1 MTDIYQSPGDR
12 LRFEILLKSLTEGSI
27 NLAVM
32 SDHDMVL
39 DYYGSLFEERLR
51 AKGENHIEWCS
62 STNSEKLV
70 QKFNE
75 ILSEITLDQ
84 ALEKDKKHAPRRFLV
99 FRDSILMQD
108 FELQLLARLVNG
120 FPAGNISIIL
130 LINRAGNYQSKIEA
144 FGKNLLKWE
153 VETEAGEAKQKLTDW
168 VATEPEPPVLPSKI
182 EPTFLVDPPT
192 LSEEVVPV
200 SKLLNLPTKTAWRVP
215 GFGKKEEPALSTE
228 PLPAFVPPVMPVTP
242 TAPNAPVT
250 SPVTPPVV
258 PPFATTAAAPFA
270 DTSRE
275 PELRAPALVAATGAE
290 DPDLFKRQP
299 RKSRAG
305 WVLLVLLMSM
315 AAFGAM
321 YKDRVLEEAE
331 LLKKYVL
338 RGTPAV
344 AAPEEAAS
352 AAAAA
357 AAASAQALA
366 AAERAASAA
375 SEAAFVASQAEG
387 VASAASA
394 AASAAVLPAA
404 SVAPVASVASAP
416 AALADAPAKKKTEK
430 ERQAEKAQA
439 KSDSKADAKTDAKP
453 EVGSD
458 DAWVNQLPANGY
470 VVQLAAMDTQEEM
483 RSFQRSNAAY
493 AKTRI
498 MRTRHKDNGKRYYIL
513 VAGPFETK
521 AQADAFMQS
530 NPLLT
535 KGWLRSTKSMM
546 AQFTKS

>member
-27 NLAVM
+27 NLAVL

-51 AKGENHIEWCS
+51 AKGESHIEWCS
-62 STNSEKLV
+62 STNSERLV

-120 FPAGNISIIL
+120 FPAGNISVIL
-130 LINRAGNYQSKIEA
+130 LINSAGNYQSKLEA

-153 VETEAGEAKQKLTDW
+153 VETEAGEPKKQLTDW
-168 VATEPEPPVLPSKI
+168 VATTPDPEPTLI
-182 EPTFLVDPPT
+182 EPSFLPEPPT
-192 LSEEVVPV
+192 LSDEVMPV

-215 GFGKKEEPALSTE
+215 GFGKKQEPQLEAE
-228 PLPAFVPPVMPVTP
+228 PLPAFVPPPVSP
-242 TAPNAPVT
+242 QV
-250 SPVTPPVV
+250 SPVASPP
-258 PPFATTAAAPFA
+258 P

-275 PELRAPALVAATGAE
+275 PTLSSPTPLAGATPASADV
-290 DPDLFKRQP
+290 DLFKRP
-299 RKSRAG
+299 ARKSYAG
-305 WVLLVLLMSM
+305 WVLLVLLLSM
-315 AAFGAM
+315 AVFGFM
-321 YKDRVLEEAE
+321 YKDWVLEEAE
-331 LLKKYVL
+331 LLKKYLL

-344 AAPEEAAS
+344 AAPDEAAS

-357 AAASAQALA
+357 SAEALA
-366 AAERAASAA
+366 AAELAASVA
-375 SEAAFVASQAEG
+375 SEAARVASQADD

-394 AASAAVLPAA
+394 VAVSAVPAAVVA
-404 SVAPVASVASAP
+404 SDPVAVASAEPKVKKP
-416 AALADAPAKKKTEK
+416 ADKVEVK
-430 ERQAEKAQA
+430 AE
-439 KSDSKADAKTDAKP
+439 AKP
-453 EVGSD
+453 EANSD
-458 DAWVNQLPANGY
+458 EAWVNQLPANGY
-470 VVQLAAMDTQEEM
+470 VVQLAAMDTQDEM

-493 AKTRI
+493 AKARI
-498 MRTRHKDNGKRYYIL
+498 MRARHKDTGKRYFIL

-521 AQADAFMQS
+521 TQADTFMQS
-530 NPLLT
+530 SPLLA
-535 KGWLRSTKSMM
+535 KGWLRSTKSMKT
-546 AQFTKS
+546 QFTKS

>member
-39 DYYGSLFEERLR
+39 DYYGNLFEERLR
-51 AKGENHIEWCS
+51 AKGESHIEWCS

-84 ALEKDKKHAPRRFLV
+84 ALEKDKKHAPRRFLL

-120 FPAGNISIIL
+120 FPAGNISVIL
-130 LINRAGNYQSKIEA
+130 LINSAGNYQSKVDA

-168 VATEPEPPVLPSKI
+168 VATEPEPAPAQI
-182 EPTFLVDPPT
+182 EPSFLPEPPT
-192 LSEEVVPV
+192 LSDEVTPV
-200 SKLLNLPTKTAWRVP
+200 SKLLNIPTKTAWRVP
-215 GFGKKEEPALSTE
+215 GFGKKEEPKVDPE
-228 PLPAFVPPVMPVTP
+228 PLPAFVAPPTP
-242 TAPNAPVT
+242 A
-250 SPVTPPVV
+250 PVV
-258 PPFATTAAAPFA
+258 PTPVAPVVAAAA
-270 DTSRE
+270 TDISRE
-275 PELRAPALVAATGAE
+275 PVLNAAALAPAAVQTNDSE
-290 DPDLFKRQP
+290 LFKRPP
-299 RKSRAG
+299 RKSYAG
-305 WVLLVLLMSM
+305 WILLILFMSM
-315 AAFGAM
+315 AAFGVM
-321 YKDRVLEEAE
+321 YKELVLQEAE
-331 LLKKYVL
+331 ALKKYML

-344 AAPEEAAS
+344 PAPEEAAS

-357 AAASAQALA
+357 SAASANALA
-366 AAERAASAA
+366 AAELAASVAA
-375 SEAAFVASQAEG
+375 EATRVASQAEQ
-387 VASAASA
+387 VALAASD
-394 AASAAVLPAA
+394 AASAAV
-404 SVAPVASVASAP
+404 APVVVASDQVP
-416 AALADAPAKKKTEK
+416 VK
-430 ERQAEKAQA
+430 
-439 KSDSKADAKTDAKP
+439 SKADKESKLDKADLKETAKQEVKADTKP
-453 EVGSD
+453 EANSD
-458 DAWVNQLPANGY
+458 EAWVNQLSANAY

-493 AKTRI
+493 SKARI
-498 MRTRHKDNGKRYYIL
+498 MRARHKDTGKRYFIL

-530 NPLLT
+530 NPLLN
-535 KGWLRSTKSMM
+535 KGWLRTSKSMKT
-546 AQFTKS
+546 QFTKS

>member
-32 SDHDMVL
+32 SDHEMVL

-51 AKGENHIEWCS
+51 AKGESHIEWCS

-99 FRDSILMQD
+99 FRDSVLMQD

-130 LINRAGNYQSKIEA
+130 LINSAGNYQSKIEA

-168 VATEPEPPVLPSKI
+168 VATEPEPSVASSKI
-182 EPTFLVDPPT
+182 EPTFLSDAPT
-192 LSEEVVPV
+192 LSDEVVPV

-215 GFGKKEEPALSTE
+215 GFGKKEEPAQHTE
-228 PLPAFVPPVMPVTP
+228 PLPAFVPPATPVP
-242 TAPNAPVT
+242 AAPSLA
-250 SPVTPPVV
+250 
-258 PPFATTAAAPFA
+258 TAASLT

-275 PELRAPALVAATGAE
+275 PELRAPALMAAASAE
-290 DPDLFKRQP
+290 DADLFKRQP

-305 WVLLVLLMSM
+305 WVLLVFFMSM
-315 AAFGAM
+315 AAFGVM
-321 YKDRVLEEAE
+321 YKDWVLAEAE
-331 LLKKYVL
+331 LLKKYLL

-357 AAASAQALA
+357 SAASAQALA
-366 AAERAASAA
+366 AAELAASVA

-394 AASAAVLPAA
+394 AASAAV
-404 SVAPVASVASAP
+404 AP
-416 AALADAPAKKKTEK
+416 AALVASDVATVASADVPAKKKSDK
-430 ERQAEKAQA
+430 ERQAEKVQA
-439 KSDSKADAKTDAKP
+439 KSDSKTDAKADVKP
-453 EVGSD
+453 EAGSD
-458 DAWVNQLPANGY
+458 EAWVNQLPANGY
-470 VVQLAAMDTQEEM
+470 VVQLAAMDTQEDM

-493 AKTRI
+493 AKARI
-498 MRTRHKDNGKRYYIL
+498 LRARHKDNGKRYYIL

-521 AQADAFMQS
+521 SQADAFMQS
-530 NPLLT
+530 NPLFA
-535 KGWLRSTKSMM
+535 KGWLRSTKSMT

>member
-51 AKGENHIEWCS
+51 SKGESHIEWCS

-84 ALEKDKKHAPRRFLV
+84 ALEKDKKHAPRRFLF

-120 FPAGNISIIL
+120 FPAGNISVIL
-130 LINRAGNYQSKIEA
+130 LINSAGNYQSKVEA

-168 VATEPEPPVLPSKI
+168 VATEPDPISQQI
-182 EPTFLVDPPT
+182 EPTFDADPPI
-192 LSEEVVPV
+192 LSDEVVPV

-215 GFGKKEEPALSTE
+215 GFGKKDEPKVEPE
-228 PLPAFVPPVMPVTP
+228 PLPAFVPPVIAAAVATP
-242 TAPNAPVT
+242 A
-250 SPVTPPVV
+250 PVV
-258 PPFATTAAAPFA
+258 PPVA
-270 DTSRE
+270 DTTRE
-275 PELRAPALVAATGAE
+275 PRLQPAALATEA
-290 DPDLFKRQP
+290 DADLFKRAP

-305 WVLLVLLMSM
+305 WVLLLLLVSM
-315 AAFGAM
+315 AAFGVM
-321 YKDRVLEEAE
+321 YKELVLQEAE
-331 LLKKYVL
+331 ALKKYLL

-344 AAPEEAAS
+344 PAPEEAAS

-357 AAASAQALA
+357 SAASADALA
-366 AAERAASAA
+366 AAELAASVAA
-375 SEAAFVASQAEG
+375 EAARVASQAED

-394 AASAAVLPAA
+394 AASAVV
-404 SVAPVASVASAP
+404 SAPVAIASAEAQP
-416 AALADAPAKKKTEK
+416 KKKTDK
-430 ERQAEKAQA
+430 EIKAEKAQVKKEKNA
-439 KSDSKADAKTDAKP
+439 DTKAEPSSD
-453 EVGSD
+453 E
-458 DAWVNQLPANGY
+458 AWVEQLPANAW
-470 VVQLAAMDTQEEM
+470 VVQLAAMDTQDDM
-483 RSFQRSNAAY
+483 RSFQRSNAVY

-498 MRTRHKDNGKRYYIL
+498 LRARQKDSGKRYFIL
-513 VAGPFETK
+513 VAGPFESK
-521 AQADAFMQS
+521 AQADAFMQT
-530 NPLLT
+530 NPLLS
-535 KGWLRSTKSMM
+535 KGWLRSGKSMKN
-546 AQFTKS
+546 QFTKS

>member
-27 NLAVM
+27 NLAVL

-51 AKGENHIEWCS
+51 AKGETHIEWCS

-84 ALEKDKKHAPRRFLV
+84 ALEKDKKHAPRRFLL

-120 FPAGNISIIL
+120 FPAGNISVIL
-130 LINRAGNYQSKIEA
+130 LINSVGNYQSKTDA
-144 FGKNLLKWE
+144 FGKNLLKWQ

-168 VATEPEPPVLPSKI
+168 VANEPDAVAQPI
-182 EPTFLVDPPT
+182 EPTFDVTPPT
-192 LSEEVVPV
+192 LSDEVEPV

-215 GFGKKEEPALSTE
+215 GFGKKEEPKVEHE
-228 PLPAFVPPVMPVTP
+228 PLPAFVPPVVV
-242 TAPNAPVT
+242 APVAT
-250 SPVTPPVV
+250 PASVMPPPV
-258 PPFATTAAAPFA
+258 A
-270 DTSRE
+270 DTTRE
-275 PELRAPALVAATGAE
+275 PSLQPAALATEA
-290 DPDLFKRQP
+290 DADLFKRVP

-305 WVLLVLLMSM
+305 WVLLVLFVSM
-315 AAFGAM
+315 AAFGFM
-321 YKDRVLEEAE
+321 YKDLILQEAE
-331 LLKKYVL
+331 ALKKYVL

-344 AAPEEAAS
+344 PAPEEVAS

-357 AAASAQALA
+357 SAASADALVAAELA
-366 AAERAASAA
+366 ASVAA
-375 SEAAFVASQAEG
+375 EAARVASQAED

-394 AASAAVLPAA
+394 AASAVV
-404 SVAPVASVASAP
+404 SAPVASEPVAIASAEAQP
-416 AALADAPAKKKTEK
+416 KKKTDK
-430 ERQAEKAQA
+430 EIKAEKAQA
-439 KSDSKADAKTDAKP
+439 KKEQSADTKAEPSSD
-453 EVGSD
+453 E
-458 DAWVNQLPANGY
+458 AWVEQLPANAW
-470 VVQLAAMDTQEEM
+470 VVQLAAMDTQEDM

-498 MRTRHKDNGKRYYIL
+498 LRARQKDSGKRYFIL
-513 VAGPFETK
+513 VAGPFESK
-521 AQADAFMQS
+521 AQADAFMQN
-530 NPLLT
+530 NPLLS
-535 KGWLRSTKSMM
+535 KGWLRSSKSMKN
-546 AQFTKS
+546 QFTKS

>member
-27 NLAVM
+27 NLAVL
-32 SDHDMVL
+32 SDHEMVL

-51 AKGENHIEWCS
+51 AKGETHIEWCS
-62 STNSEKLV
+62 STNSERLV
-70 QKFNE
+70 QQFNE

-99 FRDSILMQD
+99 FRDSVLMQD

-120 FPAGNISIIL
+120 FPAGNISVIL
-130 LINRAGNYQSKIEA
+130 LINSAANYQSKVDA
-144 FGKNLLKWE
+144 FGKNLLKWN

-168 VATEPEPPVLPSKI
+168 VATEPEPYVAASKI
-182 EPTFLVDPPT
+182 EPTFLADPPT
-192 LSEEVVPV
+192 LSDEVVPV

-215 GFGKKEEPALSTE
+215 GFGKKDEPALSPD
-228 PLPAFVPPVMPVTP
+228 PLPAFVPPAMPVPAPASTP
-242 TAPNAPVT
+242 VPVAPLMA
-250 SPVTPPVV
+250 
-258 PPFATTAAAPFA
+258 A

-275 PELRAPALVAATGAE
+275 PELRAPALAAAAGAE
-290 DPDLFKRQP
+290 DGDLFKRQP

-321 YKDRVLEEAE
+321 YKDWVLEEAE
-331 LLKKYVL
+331 LLKKYLL
-338 RGTPAV
+338 RGTPAA
-344 AAPEEAAS
+344 AAPDEAAS

-357 AAASAQALA
+357 ASAASAEALA
-366 AAERAASAA
+366 SAELAASVAAEAAR
-375 SEAAFVASQAEG
+375 VASQAEE

-394 AASAAVLPAA
+394 AASVA
-404 SVAPVASVASAP
+404 VAPVAVPATVASEPVAV
-416 AALADAPAKKKTEK
+416 AAKTE
-430 ERQAEKAQA
+430 
-439 KSDSKADAKTDAKP
+439 TKP
-453 EVGSD
+453 EANSD
-458 DAWVNQLPANGY
+458 EAWVKQLPANGY
-470 VVQLAAMDTQEEM
+470 VVQLAAMDTQEDM

-493 AKTRI
+493 AKARI
-498 MRTRHKDNGKRYYIL
+498 MRARQKDSGKRYFIL

-530 NPLLT
+530 STLLA
-535 KGWLRSTKSMM
+535 KGWLRSTKSMT

>member
-51 AKGENHIEWCS
+51 AKGESHIEWCS

-84 ALEKDKKHAPRRFLV
+84 ALEKDKKHAPRRFLL

-120 FPAGNISIIL
+120 FPAGNISVIL
-130 LINRAGNYQSKIEA
+130 LINSAGSYQSKIEA

-168 VATEPEPPVLPSKI
+168 VATEPEPEPAQI
-182 EPTFLVDPPT
+182 EPTFLPEPPT
-192 LSEEVVPV
+192 LSDEVTPV

-215 GFGKKEEPALSTE
+215 GFGKKEEPKLAPE
-228 PLPAFVPPVMPVTP
+228 PLPAFVPPPTP
-242 TAPNAPVT
+242 AAPVAASLPT
-250 SPVTPPVV
+250 SALATP
-258 PPFATTAAAPFA
+258 AG
-270 DTSRE
+270 TSRE
-275 PELRAPALVAATGAE
+275 PALNTPVPLPVGADDAAKA
-290 DPDLFKRQP
+290 DADVFKRPP
-299 RKSRAG
+299 RRSYAG
-305 WVLLVLLMSM
+305 WILLVLLMSM
-315 AAFGAM
+315 AAFGVM
-321 YKDRVLEEAE
+321 YKDLVLQEVES
-331 LLKKYVL
+331 LKKYLL

-344 AAPEEAAS
+344 AAPDEAAS
-352 AAAAA
+352 AAAEAA
-357 AAASAQALA
+357 SAASAQALA
-366 AAERAASAA
+366 AAELAASVA
-375 SEAAFVASQAEG
+375 SEAARVASQAEA

-394 AASAAVLPAA
+394 AATVPTVNAADA
-404 SVAPVASVASAP
+404 VASAS
-416 AALADAPAKKKTEK
+416 ADATDKKSDKETKADKAEAKKDV
-430 ERQAEKAQA
+430 
-439 KSDSKADAKTDAKP
+439 KSEAKP
-453 EVGSD
+453 DANSD
-458 DAWVNQLPANGY
+458 EAWVNQLPSDAY

-483 RSFQRSNAAY
+483 RSFQRSNSVY
-493 AKTRI
+493 AKARI
-498 MRTRHKDNGKRYYIL
+498 MRARHKDTGKRYYIL

-535 KGWLRSTKSMM
+535 KGWLRSAKSMKT
-546 AQFTKS
+546 QFTKS

>member
-51 AKGENHIEWCS
+51 AKGESHIEWCS

-84 ALEKDKKHAPRRFLV
+84 ALEKDKKHAPRRFLL

-120 FPAGNISIIL
+120 FPAGNISVIL
-130 LINRAGNYQSKIEA
+130 LINSAGSYQSKIDA

-168 VATEPEPPVLPSKI
+168 VATEPEPEPAQI
-182 EPTFLVDPPT
+182 EPTFLPEPPT
-192 LSEEVVPV
+192 LSDEVTPV

-215 GFGKKEEPALSTE
+215 GFGKKEEPKLAAE
-228 PLPAFVPPVMPVTP
+228 PLPAFVPPPTP
-242 TAPNAPVT
+242 AAPV
-250 SPVTPPVV
+250 
-258 PPFATTAAAPFA
+258 AAALPTSA
-270 DTSRE
+270 LAAPSGTSRE
-275 PELRAPALVAATGAE
+275 PALSAPLPLPVGANDAAKDDA
-290 DPDLFKRQP
+290 DVFKRPP
-299 RKSRAG
+299 RRSYAG
-305 WVLLVLLMSM
+305 WILLVLLMSM
-315 AAFGAM
+315 AAFGVM
-321 YKDRVLEEAE
+321 YKDLVLQEAE
-331 LLKKYVL
+331 SLKKYLL

-344 AAPEEAAS
+344 AAPDEAAS

-357 AAASAQALA
+357 EAASAASAQALA
-366 AAERAASAA
+366 AAELAASVAN
-375 SEAAFVASQAEG
+375 EAARVASQAEA

-394 AASAAVLPAA
+394 AASVPTVSAAD
-404 SVAPVASVASAP
+404 SVASAS
-416 AALADAPAKKKTEK
+416 ADATDK
-430 ERQAEKAQA
+430 
-439 KSDSKADAKTDAKP
+439 KSDKESKADKAEAKKDAKSETKP
-453 EVGSD
+453 DANSD
-458 DAWVNQLPANGY
+458 EAWVNQLPSDAY

-483 RSFQRSNAAY
+483 RSFQRSNSVY
-493 AKTRI
+493 AKARI
-498 MRTRHKDNGKRYYIL
+498 MRARHKDTGKRYFIL

-535 KGWLRSTKSMM
+535 KGWLRSAKSMKT
-546 AQFTKS
+546 QFTKS